1 MKAVAKKRGGLS
13 ALQNMIV
20 TLLIILFFLGV
31 VLSYYAML
39 YAQTRANIINNG
51 ELNAVK
57 AANQINRHLSTGA
70 DAIKLTGYT
79 LDNMIRDKRSQ
90 EEIQAYLEDQ
100 SFATAIVLAAQ
111 SNGIY
116 GYINGEYLDGVRWV
130 PDDDYV
136 PTERPWY
143 VEAMARAGKVAVI
156 DPYID
161 AQTGS
166 MILTFA
172 KTLCDARSVVA
183 IDISMEELQSL
194 TEQIAQRGTTDMEI
208 VLDHSYQVIS
218 HSDMDEVGKN
228 YLREEGT
235 FGSAIVGQL
244 RRQSPEDNYFSMKY
258 GGAEY
263 IVYAMSIENDWVCL
277 SVTDATSAFDQM
289 RIPLVLTIVFSVL
302 IIAILLVIMIRSNR
316 KEVLAEKMK
325 QLADQQTEYAY
336 NDQLTGLKNR
346 RAYAEIIAQLAGGL
360 PKGCRV
366 IMFDVNRLKQV
377 NDTLGH
383 KAGDELIRAAASCIQ
398 DCFEGVEA
406 VFRLGGDEFCAITT
420 DAEDRAR
427 RSLEQLEARA
437 AAWKGQY
444 IDGFSISYGMASDD
458 DCPDIDAMVK
468 EADRRM
474 YDCKRDYYS
483 RAGNDRRQAARRE

>member
-1 MKAVAKKRGGLS
+1 MS
-13 ALQNMIV
+13 ALQNMLV
-20 TLLIILFFLGV
+20 TVVIIMFFLGV
-31 VLSYYAML
+31 IISYYAML

-57 AANQINRHLSTGA
+57 AANQIDRHLSTGA

-79 LDNMIRDKRSQ
+79 LDNMIRDDRSQ
-90 EEIQAYLEDQ
+90 AEIQAYLEDQ

-116 GYINGEYLDGVRWV
+116 GYINGEYLDGVGWV

-136 PTERPWY
+136 ATERPWY
-143 VEAMARAGKVAVI
+143 VEAIARSGKVVVI

-166 MILTFA
+166 MIITFA
-172 KTLCDARSVVA
+172 KTLCDAKSVVA
-183 IDISMEELQSL
+183 IDISMEELQAL
-194 TEQIAQRGTTDMEI
+194 TEEIASTGSTDMEI

-218 HSDMDEVGKN
+218 HSDMGELGKN

-235 FGSAIVGQL
+235 FGHAVVEAL
-244 RRQSPEDNYFSMKY
+244 RQQGPDENYFSMRY
-258 GGAEY
+258 GSDTY

-277 SVTDATSAFDQM
+277 SVTNATTAFDQL
-289 RIPLVLTIVFSVL
+289 RIPLVLTIVVSAL

-316 KEVLAEKMK
+316 KEALAEEMK

-346 RAYAEIIAQLAGGL
+346 RAYAEIVARLAKAL

-366 IMFDVNRLKQV
+366 VMFDVNRLKQI

-383 KAGDELIRAAASCIQ
+383 KAGDELIRAAADCIHA
-398 DCFEGVEA
+398 CFEGVED
-406 VFRLGGDEFCAITT
+406 VFRLGGDEFCVITT
-420 DAEDRAR
+420 AAEDKAKAC
-427 RSLEQLEARA
+427 LEALEARA
-437 AAWKGQY
+437 AAFKGEF
-444 IDGFSISYGMASDD
+444 IDGFTISYGMASDAEA
-458 DCPDIDAMVK
+458 PDIEGIVK

-474 YDCKRDYYS
+474 YDYKRSFYS
-483 RAGNDRRQAARRE
+483 RAGNDRRQSR

>member
-1 MKAVAKKRGGLS
+1 MRVIAKKRSGLS
-13 ALQNMIV
+13 VAQNMIV
-20 TLLIILFFLGV
+20 TTLIILFFLGV
-31 VLSYYAML
+31 ILSYYAML
-39 YAQTRANIINNG
+39 YSQTRANIINNG

-57 AANQINRHLSTGA
+57 AANQINRHLSTGS

-90 EEIQAYLEDQ
+90 EEIQAYIEDQ

-130 PDDDYV
+130 PDEDYV
-136 PTERPWY
+136 ATERPWY
-143 VEAMARAGKVAVI
+143 VEAMARSGKVVVI

-161 AQTGS
+161 AQTGA

-172 KTLCDARSVVA
+172 KTLCDAKSVVA
-183 IDISMEELQSL
+183 IDISMEELQTL
-194 TEQIAQRGTTDMEI
+194 TENVTTSGNTDMEI

-218 HSDMDEVGKN
+218 HSDMGEVGKN
-228 YLREEGT
+228 YLREKGT
-235 FGSAIVGQL
+235 FGSAIVEQL
-244 RRQSPEDNYFSMKY
+244 REQAPDENYFSVEY
-258 GGAEY
+258 DNAEY

-277 SVTDATSAFDQM
+277 SVTNATTAFDQI
-289 RIPLVLTIVFSVL
+289 RILLVLTIIVSAL

-316 KEVLAEKMK
+316 KEALAEKMK

-346 RAYAEIIAQLAGGL
+346 RAYSEIVAQLSGEL
-360 PKGCRV
+360 PTGCRV
-366 IMFDVNRLKQV
+366 IMFDVNRLKTV

-383 KAGDELIRAAASCIQ
+383 EAGDELIRAAAECIRA
-398 DCFEGVEA
+398 CFEGVEA
-406 VFRLGGDEFCAITT
+406 VFRLGGDEFCLIMTG
-420 DAEDRAR
+420 AEETAR
-427 RSLEQLEARA
+427 QCLEELERRA

-444 IDGFSISYGMASDD
+444 IDGFSISYGMASDG
-458 DCPDIDAMVK
+458 DCPDIEAIVK

-474 YDCKRDYYS
+474 YDYKRSFYS
-483 RAGNDRRQAARRE
+483 LAGNDRRRSD

>member
-1 MKAVAKKRGGLS
+1 
-13 ALQNMIV
+13 
-20 TLLIILFFLGV
+20 
-31 VLSYYAML
+31 ML
-39 YAQTRANIINNG
+39 YRQTRANIISNG
-51 ELNAVK
+51 ELNAVE

-79 LDNMIRDKRSQ
+79 LDNMIRDKRTL
-90 EEIQAYLEDQ
+90 EEIQAYIEDQ
-100 SFATAIVLAAQ
+100 SFATAIVLASQ

-143 VEAMARAGKVAVI
+143 IEAMARSGKVVVI

-166 MILTFA
+166 IILTFA
-172 KTLCDARSVVA
+172 KTLCDAKSVVA
-183 IDISMEELQSL
+183 IDISMKELQTL
-194 TEQIAQRGTTDMEI
+194 TEEIAGKGNTDMEI

-218 HSDMDEVGKN
+218 HSDQGEVGKN

-235 FGSAIVGQL
+235 FGSAIVEQL
-244 RRQSPEDNYFSMKY
+244 RRRGSDGNYFSMKY

-277 SVTDATSAFDQM
+277 SVTNASSAFDQM
-289 RIPLVLTIVFSVL
+289 RILLVITIIVSAL
-302 IIAILLVIMIRSNR
+302 IIAILLVIMVRSNR

-325 QLADQQTEYAY
+325 RLADQQTEYAY

-346 RAYAEIIAQLAGGL
+346 RAYSEIIVQLAEAL

-366 IMFDVNRLKQV
+366 IVFDVNQLKTI

-383 KAGDELIRAAASCIQ
+383 EAGDELIRAAADCIRG
-398 DCFEGVEA
+398 CFEGVETI
-406 VFRLGGDEFCAITT
+406 FRLGGDEFCVITT
-420 DAEDRAR
+420 GDGDRA
-427 RSLEQLEARA
+427 SQALEALEARA
-437 AAWKGQY
+437 RAWKGRY
-444 IDGFSISYGMASDD
+444 IDGFSVSYGMASDED
-458 DCPDIDAMVK
+458 APDIRAIVK
-468 EADRRM
+468 EADSRM
-474 YDCKRDYYS
+474 YDYKRSYYS
-483 RAGNDRRQAARRE
+483 QVGNDRRQSARQE